1 MELAWFRFKWKIMD
15 WKSMKFQTVSLIK
28 LLKGKYLTYIDTEG
42 IAKQQITPV
51 ETPHQLRLPRTFI
64 PYGEELVE

>member
-1 MELAWFRFKWKIMD
+1 MR
-15 WKSMKFQTVSLIK
+15 FQTVSLIK

-42 IAKQQITPV
+42 IDKQQITPV

>member
-1 MELAWFRFKWKIMD
+1 MR
-15 WKSMKFQTVSLIK
+15 FQTVSLIK